1 MQWVRRVEI
10 IGYFVLFGHPIH
22 FCVFHCQSKT
32 YNVITSHIV
41 QLWLLVKTVIFFC
54 CRLKAYIVLT
64 FWAKNQSFWNKS
76 GKTQPIQTKFG
87 IHGHVKGWQRTGNF
101 RCNRSI
107 LAKMGAGT
115 SPTESEFFFCLG
127 NHATFRELCNGWFS
141 PNLVTKRSLVSRQWI
156 LKDILKY
163 FHFMGHLPPKSDIEM
178 RSNTH
183 PTQSRLQVTECT
195 AERYFLLHVVVQG
208 PGSFRGES
216 NFLYDVRLRSYGVS
230 KLPNFRI

>member
-1 MQWVRRVEI
+1 MQSEHFGQNGGWDESHRIRV
-10 IGYFVLFGHPIH
+10 
-22 FCVFHCQSKT
+22 
-32 YNVITSHIV
+32 
-41 QLWLLVKTVIFFC
+41 
-54 CRLKAYIVLT
+54 
-64 FWAKNQSFWNKS
+64 
-76 GKTQPIQTKFG
+76 
-87 IHGHVKGWQRTGNF
+87 
-101 RCNRSI
+101 
-107 LAKMGAGT
+107 
-115 SPTESEFFFCLG
+115 FFCLG

-208 PGSFRGES
+208 PGNFRGQS

-230 KLPNFRI
+230 KLPNFRILAYFPRSKPLKSTFQWPACRPNVTSQNDYDFSMW